1 MPTPEELIRAEE
13 REQAKIDL
21 FVESIEQ
28 DALEEIDYLLHN
40 EERRDPEI
48 FEMVGA
54 DPEITVDEYEAIP
67 VEDRDA
73 MWLAGLSAMVVA
85 CRLQFFATNRK
96 RVLGLF
102 SSRAKNIGRASTGM
116 DRQDLVRAAK
126 QGISKAGIKAA
137 REEMQ
142 RREAGEAGGVV
153 E

>member
-28 DALEEIDYLLHN
+28 DALEEIDHLLHN
-40 EERRDPEI
+40 EQGRDPEI

-54 DPEITVDEYEAIP
+54 DPEINIDEYEAVP
-67 VEDRDA
+67 VEERDFN
-73 MWLAGLSAMVVA
+73 WLAGLSAMVVA
-85 CRLQFFATNRK
+85 CRLQFFAANRK

-102 SSRAKNIGRASTGM
+102 SSRAKHIGGAADGL

-126 QGISKAGIKAA
+126 QGISKEGIAWATAA
-137 REEMQ
+137 
-142 RREAGEAGGVV
+142 VV
-153 E
+153 ERGEND